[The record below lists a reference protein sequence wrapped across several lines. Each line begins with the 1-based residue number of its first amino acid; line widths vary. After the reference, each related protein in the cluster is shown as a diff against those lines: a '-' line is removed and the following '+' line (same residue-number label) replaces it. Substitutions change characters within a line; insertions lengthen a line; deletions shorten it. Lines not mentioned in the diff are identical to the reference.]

1 MATQYSQRSF
11 GLQHPYMKSR
21 HEAATQHSQASSSY
35 YGMSQQRL
43 SNAPRQFAYPT
54 QHAVTQGTTT
64 DVDSGLSFAEHLL
77 RRKTPY
83 GTVSAGYDATPV
95 DKASPLPA
103 AKHIL
108 VSPLPSPDYTS
119 PPHSTFPSEPWQQY
133 HSSRN
138 IPLTRHPSIP
148 HGNPSI
154 STRPPSGA
162 HAVDLTSEYPPAWQF
177 PGGIDSVLNQNLPFH
192 PSQRYYF
199 QYGSTVP
206 TVLPATTHAY
216 AGPPIS
222 TGTGL
227 YGPFWPDGAYA
238 PYRPAPIR
246 DDRYYPS
253 HSRNDLT
260 TPSRG
265 YHQSYQPHQPYQ
277 PYALARNSSNEV
289 HTLNTPGFSKS
300 SHNPYARGP
309 DTLSGTLQE
318 QQDSQPTFPLHHG
331 HSDLR
336 EIANRDPGSFWQ
348 GHAGAVRP
356 PSDFAQDIRQGVND
370 AVFKE
375 KIFRWAHINYVDLLA
390 TLQQNPKANPYTSK
404 DQGSQSSKPKF
415 YPKPPRQPGSKFPA
429 AGHEHKDAHPLQ
441 TSRHSDDQY
450 QPQLVVDHPEVR
462 PTTAIYAPNRR
473 PSHQG
478 DFKIG
483 PCLPNERVQSFADRY
498 TDKYRAMRKVS
509 GAGAVQTYTTAMSQ
523 SSPQTN
529 AVAALELVERLCEE
543 SHEDW
548 VEGMLLAGCLAYALG
563 DFPKAMQWYQ
573 TILVRDSSHVE
584 AMSNLAATLLALN
597 RREEALNYWFAA
609 VKLRPSYFEA
619 VEHLVGLLS
628 NTLRG
633 EEAVNIIEYIE
644 QALRVKREGEYLR
657 GIETFSESDSDSR
670 SRTSSIATIESH
682 EKPRFDYEDPGRPTS
697 LDMTPNEGQYL
708 GSASSGYNIPASE
721 NHRLLGL
728 IHAKGNMLF
737 GLGNHQGAAAA
748 FEEAIMIATCR
759 RQNGIKGLIRDILA
773 GFADNQSRGYTGDQ
787 RTIPKEPILLF
798 PNSALKTRF
807 ILFPRSGNLPGLE
820 AVEQGP
826 SLNAAIQTTSNSL
839 LSLAKIYQ
847 DHLTNVGSS
856 GGTRAST
863 GPRDILALYYLS
875 LSLLPSPSTAN
886 NVGIL
891 LATVQQSVPQY
902 LALESSA
909 SAKQVLNIPGVVPGS
924 GVHLALEYYNFGLN
938 IDKRHAHLYTNL
950 GSLLKDIGQLNAA
963 IKMYEKA
970 VECDGNFDIALAN
983 LANAVKDQGR
993 IADAIGYYRRAV
1005 HANPEFAEA
1014 VCGLATA
1021 LNSVCGWHGRGGI
1034 FADRGNRDRF
1044 HVDENGML
1052 LQAQKAFGWL
1062 SRVVEIVEKQLKDG
1076 EWWGRGTLTPTVI
1089 EVLCQELAPVNRC
1102 NDGTQD
1108 IQRQRSLK
1116 QALRSW
1122 SGNRWEGS
1130 RIVRL
1135 VERAI
1140 RQIGWQWYQDR
1151 YKYGREYS
1159 ESQYK
1164 RPELPAALS
1173 SPHAP
1178 TVLPFHTF
1186 TAPLSAKQIRQI
1198 SQRNGLRISVSTLRS
1213 SWLPPTVFPPPPPPS
1228 PYLNV
1233 GYVSSDF
1240 NNHPLAHLMQ
1250 SVFGLH
1256 NPNRVRAF
1264 CYATTSSDGSPH
1276 RKQIERE
1283 APVFYDAS
1291 SWSIEKLV
1299 NQIVEDGIHIL
1310 VNLNGYTR
1318 GARNEVFAARP
1329 APIHMSFMGF
1339 AGTLGAE
1346 WCDYVFAD
1354 AISVPST
1361 TLLPWRRNVDIEDR
1375 LHPDSLAEDAE
1386 DWVYSENIIFA
1397 KASFFCCDHKQS
1409 APDSKD
1415 GPPPLQ
1421 DRHGRELA
1429 WEDEQARRWKL
1440 RKEKFPG
1447 LSDDAVILGN
1457 FNQLYKIDPATFR
1470 MYLRILSIVPNAIL
1484 WLLRFPDIG
1493 EQNLMTFARNWAGE
1507 GTAARIVFTDVAPKG
1522 EHIMRASVVDL
1533 FLDTPECNAH
1543 TTAADVVW
1551 SGTPIVTW
1559 GRWDYKM
1566 CSRMAG
1572 SILASALPLG
1582 PDGDKAR
1589 EDLIVGS
1596 EEQYENQAIE
1606 LARGLIYSAV
1616 GKPGRGRG
1624 RLMDI
1629 RRMLWEGRW
1638 TSRLFDTKRWVTD
1651 LEKAYWEAWTKWER
1665 GEGGDIRL

>member
-1 MATQYSQRSF
+1 MTSLREPAIQY
-11 GLQHPYMKSR
+11 
-21 HEAATQHSQASSSY
+21 SQASSSV
-35 YGMSQQRL
+35 YGVPQQRL
-43 SNAPRQFAYPT
+43 SNPPRQFAYPT
-54 QHAVTQGTTT
+54 QHTLTQRTTT
-64 DVDSGLSFAEHLL
+64 QCEGGLSFAEHLL
-77 RRKTPY
+77 RRKTPH
-83 GTVSAGYDATPV
+83 GTLSAGYDATPV
-95 DKASPLPA
+95 DKAAPLPA

-108 VSPLPSPDYTS
+108 VSPLPSPGHS
-119 PPHSTFPSEPWQQY
+119 LPPHSTFPSDPWQQY
-133 HSSRN
+133 RSAHNVPLNQHYSVLHSNQGICSRPN
-138 IPLTRHPSIP
+138 NVAPGL
-148 HGNPSI
+148 
-154 STRPPSGA
+154 
-162 HAVDLTSEYPPAWQF
+162 DLNAEYPPAWQF

-192 PSQRYYF
+192 PSQRYYL

-216 AGPPIS
+216 AGPTVS
-222 TGTGL
+222 VGTGL
-227 YGPFWPDGAYA
+227 YGPYWPDGAYV

-246 DDRYYPS
+246 DDRYYPN
-253 HSRNDLT
+253 HSRNELANVSHD
-260 TPSRG
+260 
-265 YHQSYQPHQPYQ
+265 YHQNAQPDEAHQSPH
-277 PYALARNSSNEV
+277 PYAQPRNSSNDL
-289 HTLNTPGFSKS
+289 HNSTAPRFSKS
-300 SHNPYARGP
+300 SQNSDGTSH
-309 DTLSGTLQE
+309 DTVLGAFHR
-318 QQDSQPTFPLHHG
+318 QQDNQTTPPSNHYQSDPRLLASPNPDSIWHG
-331 HSDLR
+331 QADSVRPHSD
-336 EIANRDPGSFWQ
+336 FT
-348 GHAGAVRP
+348 
-356 PSDFAQDIRQGVND
+356 QDIRQGVSH

-390 TLQQNPKANPYTSK
+390 TLQQSPKTNPYSSK
-404 DQGSQSSKPKF
+404 DQVSQSSKPKF
-415 YPKPPRQPGSKFPA
+415 YPKPPRQPGSKFPFA
-429 AGHEHKDAHPLQ
+429 NRESKDADQ
-441 TSRHSDDQY
+441 TQVNRHSNDQY
-450 QPQLVVDHPEVR
+450 RLHPTVEDPDVR

-478 DFKIG
+478 DFGTGAG
-483 PCLPNERVQSFADRY
+483 PPSDRVQSFSDHY
-498 TDKYRAMRKVS
+498 TDKYRTVRRDSRPRAAQTNSVS
-509 GAGAVQTYTTAMSQ
+509 IDQ

-529 AVAALELVERLCEE
+529 AAAALELMERLCEE

-548 VEGMLLAGCLAYALG
+548 IEGMLLAGCLAYALG
-563 DFPKAMQWYQ
+563 DFYKAMHWYQ
-573 TILVRDSSHVE
+573 TVLVRDSSHVE

-628 NTLRG
+628 NTQRG
-633 EEAVNIIEYIE
+633 KEAVNIIEYIE
-644 QALRVKREGEYLR
+644 QALRVKKEGEYLR
-657 GIETFSESDSDSR
+657 TETFSESDSETR
-670 SRTSSIATIESH
+670 SRTSSIATIESQ
-682 EKPRFDYEDPGRPTS
+682 EKPRFEYEDPGQS
-697 LDMTPNEGQYL
+697 AGLDVTRSEERCI
-708 GSASSGYNIPASE
+708 GSASSGYNIPPSE

-773 GFADNQSRGYTGDQ
+773 GFADSQNCGYTSDQ
-787 RTIPKEPILLF
+787 RSISKDPVLLF

-807 ILFPRSGNLPGLE
+807 ILFPRNGHLPGLE
-820 AVEQGP
+820 AVGRGQ

-847 DHLTNVGSS
+847 DHLTNVGTC
-856 GGTRAST
+856 GGTRAGA

-891 LATVQQSVPQY
+891 LATVQQTVPQH

-993 IADAIGYYRRAV
+993 IADAIRYYRRAV
-1005 HANPEFAEA
+1005 HANPDFAEA

-1021 LNSVCGWHGRGGI
+1021 LNSVCGWQGRGGI
-1034 FADRGNRDRF
+1034 YADRGNRDRF
-1044 HVDENGML
+1044 HVDENGRL
-1052 LQAQKAFGWL
+1052 LQAQTGFGWL
-1062 SRVVEIVEKQLKDG
+1062 SRVVEIVEKQLRDG
-1076 EWWGRGTLTPTVI
+1076 EYWGRGTLAPTAI
-1089 EVLCQELAPVNRC
+1089 EVLCQDLTAVDTFS
-1102 NDGTQD
+1102 DGTQN
-1108 IQRQRSLK
+1108 IQKQRSLR
-1116 QALRSW
+1116 QVLRSW

-1140 RQIGWQWYQDR
+1140 RYIGWQWYQDR
-1151 YKYGREYS
+1151 YKYGRRYNDS
-1159 ESQYK
+1159 RYK
-1164 RPELPAALS
+1164 RPELPATLS

-1213 SWLPPTVFPPPPPPS
+1213 SWLPPTVYPPPTPPTPH
-1228 PYLNV
+1228 LNV

-1256 NPNRVRAF
+1256 APDRVRAF
-1264 CYATTSSDGSPH
+1264 CYATTSSDGSAH

-1299 NQIVEDGIHIL
+1299 NQIVKDGIHIL

-1346 WCDYVFAD
+1346 WCDYIFAD
-1354 AISVPST
+1354 AISIPST
-1361 TLLPWRRNVDIEDR
+1361 TLSPLRHNVDIEDQ
-1375 LHPDSLAEDAE
+1375 LHLDSQVEDAE

-1409 APDSKD
+1409 APDAKD

-1421 DRHGRELA
+1421 DRRARELA

-1447 LSDDAVILGN
+1447 LPDDAVILGN

-1470 MYLRILSIVPNAIL
+1470 MYLRILSSIRNAIL

-1493 EQNLMTFARNWAGE
+1493 EENLLAFARNWAGDD
-1507 GTAARIVFTDVAPKG
+1507 TASRIVFTDVAPKG
-1522 EHIMRASVVDL
+1522 EHIMRASIVDL

-1582 PDGDKAR
+1582 PDGDRAR
-1589 EDLIVGS
+1589 EELIVRS
-1596 EEQYENQAIE
+1596 EAEYETQAIK
-1606 LARGLIYSAV
+1606 LAKGLVYSAV
-1616 GKPGRGRG
+1616 GMPGRGRG
-1624 RLMDI
+1624 RLMEI
-1629 RRMLWEGRW
+1629 RRLLWEGRW
-1638 TSRLFDTKRWVTD
+1638 TSRLFDTKRWVKD
-1651 LEKAYWEAWTKWER
+1651 LEKAYWEAWTKWES
-1665 GEGGDIRL
+1665 GDGGDIWL